1 MENARCFCPE
11 PYVSRNLRVFPQ
23 TGNDSWLSRVSP
35 LLYYYV
41 RPSLTRIT
49 LKLIEREDRDC
60 SRPIDYTIISSAC
73 CVSTIFSMFFGLSLI
88 SFSSHFTTKSIVI
101 YFSIIYNNM
110 KRTLNYFNIMYAW
123 MGVRFD
129 FHALQDLINMLPHSS
144 NYVKHIE
151 FKLLAR
157 AHMKNYINI
166 IERK

>member
-1 MENARCFCPE
+1 
-11 PYVSRNLRVFPQ
+11 
-23 TGNDSWLSRVSP
+23 
-35 LLYYYV
+35 
-41 RPSLTRIT
+41 
-49 LKLIEREDRDC
+49 
-60 SRPIDYTIISSAC
+60 
-73 CVSTIFSMFFGLSLI
+73 
-88 SFSSHFTTKSIVI
+88 
-101 YFSIIYNNM
+101 M